1 MVSVLI
7 TQVFPLIQHRRVE
20 EAREELLLSA
30 GASDHCSLIFISQ
43 SIYSFDLTL
52 NSKEGGFS
60 EEEVFAAG
68 DMDVFLRHTFYFF
81 EYMQMHWY
89 F

>member
-1 MVSVLI
+1 M
-7 TQVFPLIQHRRVE
+7 E

-68 DMDVFLRHTFYFF
+68 DMDVFLRHTFYFLSTCKCIGIF
-81 EYMQMHWY
+81 NNQAKK
-89 F
+89 FLLFCILGNI